1 MLVKKLVIIYNIY
14 LIENLEAYILIFV
27 LILSANGKEKREIN
41 IFSSLLKYYINIY
54 FSRI

>member
-41 IFSSLLKYYINIY
+41 NFSSLLKYYINIY